1 MAGELR
7 VEAGTLLAA
16 YPDMLDPNF
25 MHTVVLICQH
35 SEQGA
40 YGVVTNRRTKF
51 EVRELLPDHPLLG
64 SSTFPVYLGGPV
76 DHTTLQFVHLLPE
89 EIPGGLSID
98 GKLWLGGDLDALG
111 RYLSQHRR
119 AAVRRVR
126 LFLGYSGWDAGQLES
141 ELGTGS
147 WLPAPPALDAIFG
160 EPGETTWRRVVRS
173 IGLDGSG
180 LESQPPD
187 VSWN

>member
-1 MAGELR
+1 MR

-25 MHTVVLICQH
+25 MHTVVLVCQH

-51 EVRELLPDHPLLG
+51 TVRELLPDHPTLG
-64 SSTFPVYLGGPV
+64 QSNFPVHLGGPV
-76 DHTTLQFVHLLPE
+76 DHTTLQFVHVVPK
-89 EIPGGLSID
+89 EIPGGMSID

-111 RYLSQHRR
+111 RYVGEHRR
-119 AAVRRVR
+119 AASRRLR
-126 LFLGYSGWDAGQLES
+126 LFLGYSGWSAGQLEN

-160 EPGETTWRRVVRS
+160 DSGEATWRRVVRS
-173 IGLDGSG
+173 IGGQGSG
-180 LESQPPD
+180 LDNQPPD

>member
-25 MHTVVLICQH
+25 MHSVVLVCQH
-35 SEQGA
+35 TDQGA

-51 EVRELLPDHPLLG
+51 VIKELLPEHPKLG
-64 SSTFPVYLGGPV
+64 QSKFPVFLGGPV
-76 DHTTLQFVHLLPE
+76 DHTTLQFLHVVPE
-89 EIPGGLSID
+89 AVPGGLSID

-111 RYLSQHRR
+111 EFVTAKPRVATRK
-119 AAVRRVR
+119 VRF
-126 LFLGYSGWDAGQLES
+126 FLGYSGWSAGQLEN
-141 ELGTGS
+141 ELSTGS
-147 WLPAPPALDAIFG
+147 WLPAPPALEAIFG
-160 EPGETTWRRVVRS
+160 EPGEATWRRVVRS
-173 IGLDGSG
+173 IGREGDELGM
-180 LESQPPD
+180 QPPD